1 MSFFFSFSGDRGK
14 ATLNKNQLYAFHMQ
28 PKILYI
34 YIYKEGERKIIRYTR
49 KTTSLM
55 SNNPSNQ

>member
-34 YIYKEGERKIIRYTR
+34 HKEGEIKIIPYTKR
-49 KTTSLM
+49 TTSVM
-55 SNNPSNQ
+55 SSNPSNQ

>member
-34 YIYKEGERKIIRYTR
+34 YIYIKKEREKLFVTPGRPHR
-49 KTTSLM
+49 
-55 SNNPSNQ
+55 